1 MMLERING
9 VEFRQNVLFF
19 LKNFDSPRI
28 VLCNKVSALV
38 IAIKQMVAEFM
49 NLLLQQMCT
58 NEMLGRSAKTTTLLP
73 CF

>member
-28 VLCNKVSALV
+28 VLRNKVSALV

-58 NEMLGRSAKTTTLLP
+58 N
-73 CF
+73 